1 MSKRN
6 PDQEKEVLQVSR
18 SKEICSS
25 QQTIEIDIFVF
36 LYWKW
41 VQSVL
46 GETIPTGDFGD
57 VLKDGVVLCKL
68 INKLQPGS
76 VKKFK
81 EKVFLFSYYL
91 ISIQISIFPFKT
103 RVLPSCWWKTSKPSL
118 ELLKITECRM
128 KKCSSL
134 PISLKAETYPRLDL
148 MFVPRIILSAS
159 LFLSFCKLCR

>member
-25 QQTIEIDIFVF
+25 QQTIEIDSFVF

-81 EKVFLFSYYL
+81 EKVFLLSYIHTNKYL
-91 ISIQISIFPFKT
+91 ST
-103 RVLPSCWWKTSKPSL
+103 
-118 ELLKITECRM
+118 
-128 KKCSSL
+128 
-134 PISLKAETYPRLDL
+134 
-148 MFVPRIILSAS
+148 
-159 LFLSFCKLCR
+159 

>member
-18 SKEICSS
+18 SKEICS
-25 QQTIEIDIFVF
+25 QQTIEIDSFVF

-91 ISIQISIFPFKT
+91 ISIQISIFLLKT
-103 RVLPSCWWKTSKPSL
+103 RVLPSC
-118 ELLKITECRM
+118 
-128 KKCSSL
+128 
-134 PISLKAETYPRLDL
+134 
-148 MFVPRIILSAS
+148 
-159 LFLSFCKLCR
+159 